1 MYREPHLQ
9 RKSDECRDLWWVWK
23 KLWDVDK
30 DSKEAKD
37 ARQRWCRCVTE
48 HGEMVSHEAKTNPRY
63 RNLSK

>member
-9 RKSDECRDLWWVWK
+9 CKSDECRDLWWVWK

-30 DSKEAKD
+30 DSEEAKD
-37 ARQRWCRCVTE
+37 ARKKWCQCVTE

>member
-9 RKSDECRDLWWVWK
+9 CKSDECRDLWWVWK

-48 HGEMVSHEAKTNPRY
+48 HGKMVSHEAKTNPRY

>member
-9 RKSDECRDLWWVWK
+9 SKSDECRDLWWVWK

-48 HGEMVSHEAKTNPRY
+48 HGEMVSYEAKTNPRY